1 MSRAHPAEDATNED
15 IEIEDGMIVEEQEEA
30 AAAADAT
37 EKIRETP
44 TAGANTGEQAPTE
57 PRASPSSAPPLPP
70 HLVGAV
76 QDEGLK
82 NLLMSWYYAGYYTG
96 LYEGQQ
102 KGQQMAKS
110 ANTANAP

>member
-1 MSRAHPAEDATNED
+1 MSRSQSAEDPTSGDVEV
-15 IEIEDGMIVEEQEEA
+15 EEGMIVEDQEETITPPLSV
-30 AAAADAT
+30 D
-37 EKIRETP
+37 ETP
-44 TAGANTGEQAPTE
+44 ASNVSEQQQASATA
-57 PRASPSSAPPLPP
+57 PSLAPPLPP

-102 KGQQMAKS
+102 KGQATPKS
-110 ANTANAP
+110 TGTTNTQIGRAHV